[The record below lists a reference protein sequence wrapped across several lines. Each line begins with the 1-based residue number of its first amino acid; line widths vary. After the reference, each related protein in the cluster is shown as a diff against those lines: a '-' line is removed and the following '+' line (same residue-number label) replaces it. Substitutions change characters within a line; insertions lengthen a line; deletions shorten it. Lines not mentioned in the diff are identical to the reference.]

1 MNISYKSLSQLSE
14 SYETIPHE
22 YPKYGKS
29 TTDPT
34 YYEPTATRIANM
46 KKASG
51 AQMKGIYD
59 FYDQKDVSKMSKSE
73 FTEYI
78 KNSKVDPMFNNK
90 LVREEVSQI
99 TNDLAFQAQDT
110 VEKVT
115 QDQKNT
121 AKRINETVKTSEII
135 NKNNSKTQ
143 E

>member
-1 MNISYKSLSQLSE
+1 MQISYKSLGQLSQ
-14 SYETIPHE
+14 SYKTKPHK

-51 AQMKGIYD
+51 AQMQGIYD
-59 FYDQKDVSKMSKSE
+59 FYDQKDVSQMSKSE
-73 FTEYI
+73 FTEYT
-78 KNSKVDPMFNNK
+78 KNAKVDPMFNNK

-99 TNDLAFQAQDT
+99 TNDLAYQAQDT

-121 AKRINETVKTSEII
+121 VKRINEAVKTSEII
-135 NKNNSKTQ
+135 NKNNSKS
-143 E
+143 EE